1 VHTIRYLLFATAA
14 AAVTIAAA
22 PESASANQIAY
33 DFAGKCSDC
42 FAGAGSAFA
51 VLTVQN
57 YTPGVS
63 FGNANFV
70 SFVYDGTNLLG
81 SYTVSTTNLS
91 SFTGSIGPDLPS
103 SFQVSVDNTSN
114 LDFSSAS
121 EGAWSVSQFSTC
133 SCQADFGPS
142 STYSAVPEPFS
153 VALLGTDVL
162 GLGLMRR
169 RPRPSRDPAADSASS
184 R

>member
-1 VHTIRYLLFATAA
+1 MHTIRYLLFATA

-22 PESASANQIAY
+22 PESASADQIAY
-33 DFAGKCSDC
+33 DFAGKCTDC
-42 FAGAGSAFA
+42 YAGAGSAFA

-57 YTPGVS
+57 YTPGAAFS
-63 FGNANFV
+63 NANFV

-91 SFTGSIGPDLPS
+91 SFTGSIGPDLPG
-103 SFQVSVDNTSN
+103 SFQVGIDTTSN
-114 LDFSSAS
+114 LDFGSTSS
-121 EGAWSVSQFSTC
+121 GAWSVVQESGH
-133 SCQADFGPS
+133 CQCDFGPS

-153 VALLGTDVL
+153 VALLGTGML

-169 RPRPSRDPAADSASS
+169 RPRPSPDPAADSPSS
-184 R
+184 G